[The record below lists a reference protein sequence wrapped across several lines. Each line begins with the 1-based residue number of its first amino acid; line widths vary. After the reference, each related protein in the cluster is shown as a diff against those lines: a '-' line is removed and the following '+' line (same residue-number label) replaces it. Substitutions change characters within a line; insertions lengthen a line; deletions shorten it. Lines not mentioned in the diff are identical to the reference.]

1 MDSLL
6 CKERCLRGF
15 YCFGK
20 WSSVWRGLADWFGV
34 QLSWQSF
41 VDLACT
47 LKILL
52 YTQVPIPIPLATQL
66 VTARR
71 LRYNCEQPIF
81 ERRGPLAALSN
92 DGRWE
97 TCFLLYVLFCFDIPL
112 YYIYAVLRINK
123 KKERKSFKKK
133 YLMRGDCGVFVTRYL
148 GFD

>member
-52 YTQVPIPIPLATQL
+52 YTQVPYPYHLLHSWLRHGGCDIIVNSQYLNGVAPRP
-66 VTARR
+66 RR
-71 LRYNCEQPIF
+71 IMRYVGDMFFC
-81 ERRGPLAALSN
+81 
-92 DGRWE
+92 W
-97 TCFLLYVLFCFDIPL
+97 YVFVMSI
-112 YYIYAVLRINK
+112 YYIYAFLRIIK
-123 KKERKSFKKK
+123 KGKKRFKKK
-133 YLMRGDCGVFVTRYL
+133 YIDAMDWRRVRVLPWMRVWFRV
-148 GFD
+148 